1 MNFNVFKF
9 YFFAKNFQHSPRNF
23 PACHAFAPVSLAS
36 HIDHA
41 SISAFPRPCFTAPWF
56 MRNRL
61 ARKMAAE
68 MREATCA
75 GTQTSKAPTLS
86 GPSVTNHYSV
96 LPLRGRA
103 IL

>member
-1 MNFNVFKF
+1 MTTLLTDR
-9 YFFAKNFQHSPRNF
+9 HM
-23 PACHAFAPVSLAS
+23 
-36 HIDHA
+36 
-41 SISAFPRPCFTAPWF
+41 F

-68 MREATCA
+68 MRGATCA

-96 LPLRGRA
+96 QSISKEINCAEHEYMNISPPPNYRA
-103 IL
+103 CYGPDNVFARVTIF

>member
-1 MNFNVFKF
+1 
-9 YFFAKNFQHSPRNF
+9 
-23 PACHAFAPVSLAS
+23 
-36 HIDHA
+36 
-41 SISAFPRPCFTAPWF
+41 

-68 MREATCA
+68 MRGATCA

-96 LPLRGRA
+96 IITFGKCRNAHGIACWISCLQRGDACILYFVVCMWIFLTIFGNFTLLNLR
-103 IL
+103 

>member
-1 MNFNVFKF
+1 M
-9 YFFAKNFQHSPRNF
+9 
-23 PACHAFAPVSLAS
+23 
-36 HIDHA
+36 
-41 SISAFPRPCFTAPWF
+41 F

-96 LPLRGRA
+96 AQRRKRLAENADFCRHLSYFLFLMFFGKLFA
-103 IL
+103 SDCLSWW

>member
-1 MNFNVFKF
+1 M
-9 YFFAKNFQHSPRNF
+9 
-23 PACHAFAPVSLAS
+23 
-36 HIDHA
+36 
-41 SISAFPRPCFTAPWF
+41 F

-68 MREATCA
+68 MRGATCA

-96 LPLRGRA
+96 TKHALTTVAQAHEWLLVCLVFA
-103 IL
+103 LDFENKFYFKYT

>member
-1 MNFNVFKF
+1 M
-9 YFFAKNFQHSPRNF
+9 
-23 PACHAFAPVSLAS
+23 
-36 HIDHA
+36 
-41 SISAFPRPCFTAPWF
+41 F

-68 MREATCA
+68 MRGATCA

-96 LPLRGRA
+96 TTPSTAQAGA
-103 IL
+103 DAGISWS

>member
-1 MNFNVFKF
+1 M
-9 YFFAKNFQHSPRNF
+9 
-23 PACHAFAPVSLAS
+23 
-36 HIDHA
+36 
-41 SISAFPRPCFTAPWF
+41 F

-68 MREATCA
+68 MRGATCA

-96 LPLRGRA
+96 SLSLGRREGQKSRNESDYYGCIA
-103 IL
+103 VEENRRSVKVMIKFI